1 ELRRSITFMTTTK
14 AWTRWSVNSMC
25 AWWSRSGRSGTPAGC
40 SLAST
45 GSGRLRARSAIGSCN
60 RQVLLDRTKG
70 ASQWTTD
77 HRQAHRPHRQQMM
90 EAIDERD
97 EMELMYRC

>member
-1 ELRRSITFMTTTK
+1 
-14 AWTRWSVNSMC
+14 MC
-25 AWWSRSGRSGTPAGC
+25 AWWSKGGRSETPAGC

-60 RQVLLDRTKG
+60 GQVLLDRTKG

-77 HRQAHRPHRQQMM
+77 HRQAHRRRRQQTM
-90 EAIDERD
+90 EALGERD
-97 EMELMYRC
+97 EMELTYQCAISCQNPAHLPACQN